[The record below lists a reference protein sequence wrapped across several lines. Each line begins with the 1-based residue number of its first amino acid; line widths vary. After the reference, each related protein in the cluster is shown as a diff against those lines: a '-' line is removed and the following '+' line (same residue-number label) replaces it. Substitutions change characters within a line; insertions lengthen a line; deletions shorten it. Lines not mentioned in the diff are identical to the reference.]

1 MTLQDVADELDFTK
15 AALYYYVADKQDVLF
30 RIFMQTLDMALAAV
44 EEILH
49 SALSPSEKM
58 RAFIDRQVH
67 MIAEHPAL
75 FSVYFNEKS
84 HLTAEHARAATDK
97 ERQIVHAVAAI
108 YQAGV
113 EDGSFYALDPAVATF
128 AIMGVSSWV
137 YRWYRPGGR
146 LSIDEVS
153 RILQRVA
160 LQGLERPAMNH
171 DDHSREQN
179 V

>member
-15 AALYYYVADKQDVLF
+15 AALYYYVADKEDVLF
-30 RIFMQTLDMALAAV
+30 RIFMQTLDMALAVV
-44 EEILH
+44 EDILR
-49 SALSPSEKM
+49 STLSPPEKI
-58 RAFIDRQVH
+58 RAFIGRQVH

-75 FSVYFNEKS
+75 FSVYFNEKN
-84 HLTAEHARAATDK
+84 HLTAEHAQAATDK

-113 EDGSFYALDPAVATF
+113 EEGSFYALDPTVATF

-153 RILQRVA
+153 HILQRVA
-160 LQGLERPAMNH
+160 LQGLERP
-171 DDHSREQN
+171 
-179 V
+179 